1 VRLATRFRF
10 SFLLLLPRESPAM
23 NTCILAV
30 CLATLSAAPVDTLVV
45 CPVAFGPALA
55 PWLAHRTAQGHR
67 VAVVAGGLTTD
78 ALRDEIRRRARQ
90 GGLEYVVLVGDAVS
104 AVRAGS
110 PADEL
115 VVPTCLVPAKVT
127 PRFGSELSIASDNG
141 YADIDDDA
149 LPDLAVGRLAADT
162 PDELARIVAKIL
174 AYERNA
180 DFGPWRRNVNLV
192 AGLGGFGVLA
202 DAAIETAAR
211 RIIVTGVPASFTTH
225 ITYGNWRS
233 PYCPNPLQFRGAVVE
248 SLSEGSL
255 CWIYVGHAWPHRLA
269 DVEVPGGSYASLSRA
284 DMAHVRSRHSAPV
297 ACLLACYT
305 GAFDRADD
313 CLAEEMLRSPG
324 GPVAIVGGS
333 RVTMPY
339 AMAVLGCELMDE
351 FFSAQPTTLGR
362 AFVRAKRR
370 TMGAA
375 AEGSTRQAVDAM
387 AALLNPVDPRDELI
401 EHLWLFNLLG
411 DPLLRLRQ
419 PQAIRVGCPA
429 EAARGETIEVSAAIP
444 IAGQATL
451 ELVPRRDRLPGAAAA
466 RRQKFAVTA
475 EVQAEFAETYRLAN
489 EPAMF
494 CTTEHVTP
502 GEVVLRFEIPA
513 SASGPCQCRLYVE
526 GQDDCAAGAA
536 SVEIVGARTKS
547 PAAAEQSAAAPLP
560 TAAGASR
567 AQ

>member
-1 VRLATRFRF
+1 MNACFLA
-10 SFLLLLPRESPAM
+10 
-23 NTCILAV
+23 I
-30 CLATLSAAPVDTLVV
+30 CLGALSAAPVDTLVV
-45 CPVAFGPALA
+45 CPAAFRPALA
-55 PWLAHRTAQGHR
+55 PWLAHRAAQGHR
-67 VAVVAGGLTTD
+67 VALVPGGLTSL
-78 ALRDEIRRRARQ
+78 ALRDAIRRQARQ

-104 AVRAGS
+104 AGRAGS
-110 PADEL
+110 PADLL

-141 YADIDDDA
+141 YADLDDDA
-149 LPDLAVGRLAADT
+149 LPDVAIGRLAADT

-180 DFGPWRRNVNLV
+180 DFGPWRRHVNLV

-202 DAAIETAAR
+202 DTAIETAAR
-211 RIIVTGVPASFTTH
+211 RIIVNGVPASFTTH

-233 PYCPNPLQFRGAVVE
+233 PYCPNPLQFRQAVLE

-269 DVEVPGGSYASLSRA
+269 DVEVPGGSYASISRA
-284 DMAHVRSRHSAPV
+284 DMELVRSRHSAPV

-313 CLAEEMLRSPG
+313 CLAEEMLRAPG
-324 GPVAIVGGS
+324 GPVAVVGGS

-351 FFSAQPTTLGR
+351 FFSAEPTTLGR

-370 TMGAA
+370 TLDAP
-375 AEGSTRQAVDAM
+375 AEGSTRHAIDAM

-419 PQAIRVGCPA
+419 PQAIRVTCPA
-429 EAARGETIEVSAAIP
+429 EIARGETIEVSAVIP

-451 ELVPRRDRLPGAAAA
+451 ELVPRRDRLPRSAP

-475 EVQAEFAETYRLAN
+475 EAQVEFAETYRLAN
-489 EPAMF
+489 EPGF
-494 CTTEHVTP
+494 FTCTERVTP
-502 GEVVLRFEIPA
+502 GEMVLRFEVPA
-513 SASGPCQCRLYVE
+513 GASGPCQCRLYVE
-526 GQDDCAAGAA
+526 GQDDSAAGAA
-536 SVEIVGARTKS
+536 SVEIVAPRSRSTS
-547 PAAAEQSAAAPLP
+547 AATESAATQPAATP
-560 TAAGASR
+560 
-567 AQ
+567 